1 MKLES
6 KSQGKGSICGFRE
19 VRRGHII
26 QAFVGHDDEWIFFSV
41 HAGLKRGV
49 IHVWRLSLGFL
60 CWRGSSR
67 REAEE
72 VKAVHGS
79 SHVV

>member
-1 MKLES
+1 M
-6 KSQGKGSICGFRE
+6 GR
-19 VRRGHII
+19 
-26 QAFVGHDDEWIFFSV
+26 DDEWIFFSV
-41 HAGLKRGV
+41 HVGLKRGV
-49 IHVWRLSLGFL
+49 IHVWRISLGFL